1 MAIEPVG
8 KKAGEGAA
16 KLQIDNPLV
25 AEALRKYNI
34 QDAHKVLADYGITVA
49 DFEQFAAGQHN
60 KYMSIVQPEPLC
72 AVGDSIPP
80 PVYEEFPE
88 FDMSNSLSPEDS
100 NLATE
105 MFGKALSMGGKADGS
120 GGSEAAPEMGG
131 VQGHVDEWN
140 SFWTNVL
147 EPKIFESQFVQE
159 MQNKSDELERELQK
173 IVAMARSGQI
183 DDPTI
188 LILAFAKG
196 QIEKYGMYG
205 VHYGRVIMRDQ
216 ERSKV
221 EFELFKKGGQDAAAL
236 QHLQQVTKESTQSTQ
251 DATRVIQSITQN
263 VQATLAFVD
272 GFNKT
277 YKNMKDDIIKK
288 YSMG

>member
-1 MAIEPVG
+1 MALEPVG
-8 KKAGEGAA
+8 KKAGEGGA

-25 AEALRKYNI
+25 AEAFRKYTI

-49 DFEQFAAGQHN
+49 DFEQFAAGQHS
-60 KYMSIVQPEPLC
+60 KYMSIVQPEPLY
-72 AVGDSIPP
+72 AMGDAIPP

-105 MFGKALSMGGKADGS
+105 MFGKALSVGGKADGS
-120 GGSEAAPEMGG
+120 GGSEAAPAG

-147 EPKIFESQFVQE
+147 EPKIFESQFMQE

-188 LILAFAKG
+188 LILAFAKS

-205 VHYGRVIMRDQ
+205 VYYGRVIMRDQ

-221 EFELFKKGGQDAAAL
+221 EFELFKKGGQDVAAL
-236 QHLQQVTKESTQSTQ
+236 QRLQQVTKEGTQSTQ
-251 DATRVIQSITQN
+251 DATRAIQSVTQN
-263 VQATLAFVD
+263 VQATLSFVD
-272 GFNKT
+272 GFNKI
-277 YKNMKDDIIKK
+277 YRNMKDDIIRKL
-288 YSMG
+288 SAGQ